1 MRQNAVGQSDC
12 RIFIS
17 TVSPEKNDE
26 KTCVFA
32 YWYKFMEIKG
42 WFKNIGVGMV
52 KMGVATMVTGF

>member
-32 YWYKFMEIKG
+32 Y
-42 WFKNIGVGMV
+42 
-52 KMGVATMVTGF
+52 